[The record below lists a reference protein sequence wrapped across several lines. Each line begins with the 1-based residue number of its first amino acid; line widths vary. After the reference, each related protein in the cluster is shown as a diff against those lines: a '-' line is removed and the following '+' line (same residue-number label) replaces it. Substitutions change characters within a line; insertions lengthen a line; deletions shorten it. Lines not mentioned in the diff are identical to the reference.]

1 MRDAWVAQF
10 APEEK
15 HVLKMF
21 VNVLVVASSLSL
33 TIAQASAMQTIVTKV
48 DKNKDGTTTYHFSV
62 EVDKGESLTPSEG
75 KATGDFVT
83 VYNFY
88 GLVEGSAKAPAGW
101 TFSSEEFGR
110 TPTANG
116 YPLVLPLDV
125 PNTPNLTWT
134 ASNPVA
140 AGARIDGFTAT
151 TRVQT
156 MVQGEYAAQVTRQAP
171 AVEGTPMPKQSR
183 QAVIGTLPTPTF
195 LAEVK

>member
-1 MRDAWVAQF
+1 M
-10 APEEK
+10 
-15 HVLKMF
+15 LKIF
-21 VNVLVVASSLSL
+21 VNIVVVASSLSL
-33 TIAQASAMQTIVTKV
+33 TIVQGLAMQTIVTKV
-48 DKNKDGTTTYHFSV
+48 DKNNDGTATYHFLIEV
-62 EVDKGESLTPSEG
+62 EKGESITPSEG

-88 GLVEGSAKAPAGW
+88 GFVEGSAKAPAGW

-134 ASNPVA
+134 ASKPVA
-140 AGARIDGFTAT
+140 AGTRIDGFAAT

-156 MVQGEYAAQVTRQAP
+156 MVPGEYAAQVTRQTP

-195 LAEVK
+195 LADVK